1 MGVAAGLSIVLRI
14 NWLENILYTT
24 TGWRPF
30 PPEVYYFNQIPTIV
44 DPISIVFTAV
54 IAIVS
59 SVIFSIYPALR
70 AARLDPVVTLRYE

>member
-1 MGVAAGLSIVLRI
+1 
-14 NWLENILYTT
+14 
-24 TGWRPF
+24 
-30 PPEVYYFNQIPTIV
+30 VYYFNQIPTIV